1 MSTAAGVR
9 GGLLGALG
17 PGGMVWNCQVQGR
30 DRGLGHSAGME
41 MACVAVGGPHRPG
54 RSQDPG
60 AMGLTI

>member
-9 GGLLGALG
+9 GGLLGAPG
-17 PGGMVWNCQVQGR
+17 PGKMVWNCQVQGM
-30 DRGLGHSAGME
+30 DSGLGHSAGME
-41 MACVAVGGPHRPG
+41 TACVAVGGPRPG